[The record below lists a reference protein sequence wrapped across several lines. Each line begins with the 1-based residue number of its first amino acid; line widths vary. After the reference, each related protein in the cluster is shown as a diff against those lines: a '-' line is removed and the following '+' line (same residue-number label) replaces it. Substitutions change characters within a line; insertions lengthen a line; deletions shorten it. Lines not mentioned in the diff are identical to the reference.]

1 MKRLSTGE
9 AGKKVPTRAY
19 VPTPGSTPP
28 PEMVDR
34 PARRFVALN
43 ETGTQRIGEDHTRA
57 KLTNAQ
63 VEQIRDEYE
72 AHQSGHPQHV
82 GYRLLAKKWGVSKR
96 TIRDICSYKTRNQ
109 WAARWKRV

>member
-1 MKRLSTGE
+1 MKGLSAGE

-19 VPTPGSTPP
+19 NWLNATL
-28 PEMVDR
+28 EMVDR
-34 PARRFVALN
+34 PARRLVALN
-43 ETGTQRIGEDHTRA
+43 ETGTQRIGEDHPRA
-57 KLTNAQ
+57 KLTKAQ

-82 GYRLLAKKWGVSKR
+82 GYRLLATKWGVSQR

-109 WAARWKRV
+109 WAARWKRL